1 MILIAGLGNPGKEYS
16 NTRHNIGFMAVDLL
30 QQELAPNE
38 KWSKNSKLHSE
49 IIKTNEVILVKP
61 ETFMNL
67 SGKAIQAVQQMYKVE
82 KENIWILHDEMD
94 LELGRIK
101 IQTGGGSA
109 GHNGIK
115 SIIESIGTNEFNRW
129 RIGIGRPPQEFSN
142 SADFVLDQFAS
153 KEAELVAQILQKVE
167 QSILFAIKNNV
178 IASMNK
184 YN

>member
-16 NTRHNIGFMAVDLL
+16 KTRHNVGFMAVDLL

-38 KWSKNSKLHSE
+38 KWSKNTKLHSE
-49 IIKTNEVILVKP
+49 ISKTNEVILVKP
-61 ETFMNL
+61 DTFMNL
-67 SGKAIQAVQQMYKVE
+67 SGKSIQAVQQMYKIE

-101 IQTGGGSA
+101 IQIGGGSA

-115 SIIESIGTNEFNRW
+115 SIIESTGTSEFNRW
-129 RIGIGRPPQEFSN
+129 RIGIGRPPHEAMN
-142 SADFVLDQFAS
+142 SADFVLDQFS
-153 KEAELVAQILQKVE
+153 TQETEQLAQILQKVE
-167 QSILFAIKNNV
+167 QSVLFAIKNNV